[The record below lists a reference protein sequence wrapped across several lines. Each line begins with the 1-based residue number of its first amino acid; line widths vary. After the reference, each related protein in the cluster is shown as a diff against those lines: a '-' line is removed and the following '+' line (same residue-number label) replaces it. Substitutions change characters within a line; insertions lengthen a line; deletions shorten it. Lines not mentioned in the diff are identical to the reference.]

1 MIPYRGIVAALGI
14 ATHDNVPKV
23 VIISQGDS
31 GKEPRDIHQEVPW
44 EASNFFSR
52 DVIEKAKLKLI
63 PFDQSRLRREI
74 KGTARQVLNRDLE
87 LYELRKFFATWMISQ
102 GVSESIVNTLQGR
115 APPRIAKVRKPLK
128 SDYLNAAHV
137 SHRSPIIFNVSIT
150 PTARKT
156 IPIARYTFFS
166 DALLANL
173 ERK

>member
-31 GKEPRDIHQEVPW
+31 GKEPRDTHQEVPW

-52 DVIEKAKLKLI
+52 DVIEKARLKLI

-74 KGTARQVLNRDLE
+74 KETARQVLNRDFE

-102 GVSESIVNTLQGR
+102 GVPESIVNTLQGR
-115 APPRIAKVRKPLK
+115 APLSEFRVLVEHYWSPRHEELRQWYIKFAPRVCC
-128 SDYLNAAHV
+128 
-137 SHRSPIIFNVSIT
+137 
-150 PTARKT
+150 
-156 IPIARYTFFS
+156 
-166 DALLANL
+166 
-173 ERK
+173 